1 MLLVRT
7 TPDTETMSS
16 FIQQT
21 LARVAPLQAVQNF
34 QTLQSLRSA
43 ALATPKLTT
52 TLIGV
57 FAALAMVI
65 TVAGIGGVMAFSV
78 SQRRHEIGIRIAL
91 GAERRAVLGMVLHQG
106 ISIVLVGLAF
116 GVLGA
121 LWFSNLVAAFLFET
135 EPTDPLTFFAVGV
148 ILLLATVIACWLPA
162 RRATAIDPVVALRA
176 D

>member
-7 TPDTETMSS
+7 TADTETMSS

-21 LARVAPLQAVQNF
+21 LARVAPWQAVQNF

-52 TLIGV
+52 TLIGL

-91 GAERRAVLGMVLHQG
+91 GAERRAVLGTVLHQG
-106 ISIVLVGLAF
+106 LSMVLAGLAF

-135 EPTDPLTFFAVGV
+135 EPTDPLTFFAVEV